1 MEVICCLDELLSK
14 LLLVGSMQL
23 QGEHKRIPKLITQCN
38 ADTKRVWVSFGRQQH
53 CVDSLHTSI
62 VLEIGVDYE
71 GVCGEFFGGETTDLR
86 AVQTGFIVGVGVL
99 LVELVRV
106 VRGEENWGFIF
117 ALHTCCIFAMSRQIM
132 IQQYVYLLLRLI
144 LLL

>member
-1 MEVICCLDELLSK
+1 MEVICCLYELLSK

-23 QGEHKRIPKLITQCN
+23 QREHKRIPKFITQCN
-38 ADTKRVWVSFGRQQH
+38 SDTKRVWVSLGRQQH
-53 CVDSLHTSI
+53 CVDSLDSI

-71 GVCGEFFGGETTDLR
+71 VVVGEFFGGETTDLR

-99 LVELVRV
+99 LVVLVRV
-106 VRGEENWGFIF
+106 VGGQQNWGFIF
-117 ALHTCCIFAMSRQIM
+117 ALHTCSIFAMSRLIM
-132 IQQYVYLLLRLI
+132 IQQNVQLCLRLI

>member
-1 MEVICCLDELLSK
+1 MEVICCLHELLSE

-23 QGEHKRIPKLITQCN
+23 QREHKRIPKLITQCN
-38 ADTKRVWVSFGRQQH
+38 SDTKRVWVSLRRQQH
-53 CVDSLHTSI
+53 CVDGLDSI

-71 GVCGEFFGGETTDLR
+71 GVVGEFFGGETTDLR

-106 VRGEENWGFIF
+106 VGGKENWRFIF